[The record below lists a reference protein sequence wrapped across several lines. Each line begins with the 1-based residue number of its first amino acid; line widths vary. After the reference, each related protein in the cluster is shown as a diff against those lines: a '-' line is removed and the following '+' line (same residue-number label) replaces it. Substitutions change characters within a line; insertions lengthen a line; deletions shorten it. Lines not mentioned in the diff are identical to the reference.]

1 MLDQPE
7 HQGLH
12 GQRDEDGDHHVQHQE
27 FDLPPGRVGEPGQED
42 GYDHVEEGAAE
53 PFRRS
58 ARIPLGREDRREIEA
73 LLLLVGHMFHY
84 PKMADMAGY
93 WAQVEPTVYPGTR
106 ILRGMLTVSIVIP
119 AWNEEERIEDCLLN
133 ATRQSQAPKEVLVV
147 DNHSTDATASIVQ
160 QFIDQ
165 HPDQHVKLLHQDSEQ
180 GLIPTRNYGLDR
192 ATGDVL
198 GRIDADCMLRPNWV
212 EVVSGIFTRDPK
224 AMGATG
230 PVAYYDMP
238 GKKIGLKGDNTIR
251 RAIYR
256 ADDGQ
261 YLLYGSNMALRAT
274 AWRAIR
280 NQVCRD
286 KEDIMHEDVDISLHL
301 IDQGFKTVYCKDMNV
316 GISARRMDTSFTSF
330 RHYMQRFKNTFDAHP
345 QHTREQKPEHTLYA
359 IYPILRAFY
368 PVYQKYLESADINPA
383 ERVWIREQM
392 ELFHR
397 RDQELDQED
406 H

>member
-1 MLDQPE
+1 
-7 HQGLH
+7 
-12 GQRDEDGDHHVQHQE
+12 
-27 FDLPPGRVGEPGQED
+27 
-42 GYDHVEEGAAE
+42 
-53 PFRRS
+53 
-58 ARIPLGREDRREIEA
+58 
-73 LLLLVGHMFHY
+73 MFHY
-84 PKMADMAGY
+84 PKMADMAGCR
-93 WAQVEPTVYPGTR
+93 AQVEPTVYPGTR

-147 DNHSTDATASIVQ
+147 DNRSTDATASIVEK
-160 QFIDQ
+160 FIDQ
-165 HPDQHVKLLHQDSEQ
+165 HPDQHVKLLRQDSEQ

-238 GKKIGLKGDNTIR
+238 GKRIGLKGDNTIR